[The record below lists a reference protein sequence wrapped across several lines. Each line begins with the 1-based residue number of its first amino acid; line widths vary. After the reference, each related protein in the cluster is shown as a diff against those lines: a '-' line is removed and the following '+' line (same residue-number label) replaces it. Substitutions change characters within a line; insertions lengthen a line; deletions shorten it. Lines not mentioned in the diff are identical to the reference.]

1 MLARHIISGDSRG
14 NDQGFGSEPTIEGRP
29 IGGCAGR
36 MANYPYLIPVSP
48 AARVRVLIAEE
59 HPLYR
64 EGVVRAIKE
73 RPELELVGE
82 AADGGQALALIEEL
96 KPDVAVLDV
105 KMPELD
111 GLQVANAVARDA
123 LPTRVLMLS
132 AFLERQIVFQA
143 VAAGAAGYLSKDAER
158 LEITDAI
165 LAVHRGDT
173 VLAPEVQAGVAAEVR
188 SRWRSDVPSLSER
201 ERQVLEMIAEGMS
214 APEIGRRLYLSTATV
229 KSHLQSLYEKLDVS
243 DRAAAVAAAMRRGLL
258 E

>member
-1 MLARHIISGDSRG
+1 MATGRDDDRG
-14 NDQGFGSEPTIEGRP
+14 TADRGIPPAVGP
-29 IGGCAGR
+29 
-36 MANYPYLIPVSP
+36 NYPYPIPVSR

-82 AADGGQALALIEEL
+82 AADGGQALELIEEL
-96 KPDVAVLDV
+96 EPDVAVLDV
-105 KMPELD
+105 KMPQLD

-123 LPTRVLMLS
+123 RPTRVLLLS

-143 VAAGAAGYLSKDAER
+143 VAAGAAGYLSKDADR

-188 SRWRSDVPSLSER
+188 SRWRLDKPSLSER
-201 ERQVLEMIAEGMS
+201 ERQVLEMIADGMS